1 MLLYTKKDL
10 HKRVCENEY
19 FYNVNMISED
29 TKILEF
35 NQNQK
40 FDMALFIISVD
51 LESLTERFMDVKI
64 ILSEVI
70 PSGFSMS
77 TISSFRRYNV
87 FI

>member
-10 HKRVCENEY
+10 HKRVWENEY

-77 TISSFRRYNV
+77 TISSFRRCS
-87 FI
+87 